1 MAKKKSGRSPVIAAL
16 MVFVGVVFFLF
27 GAGLDLTIVGL
38 PAGIPLDAIGVLLA
52 LGGLGVGVFGQSGG
66 SK

>member
-1 MAKKKSGRSPVIAAL
+1 MIAAL
-16 MVFVGVVFFLF
+16 MVFVGVIFFLF
-27 GAGLDLTIVGL
+27 GAGLDLTVVGL

-66 SK
+66 PK

>member
-1 MAKKKSGRSPVIAAL
+1 MIAAL

-27 GAGLDLTIVGL
+27 GAGLDLTVVGL
-38 PAGIPLDAIGVLLA
+38 PAGVPLDAIGVLLA
-52 LGGLGVGVFGQSGG
+52 LGGLGVGVFGQPGG

>member
-1 MAKKKSGRSPVIAAL
+1 MAKKSGRSPVIAAL
-16 MVFVGVVFFLF
+16 MVFIGIIFFLF

-38 PAGIPLDAIGVLLA
+38 PAGIPLDALGVLLA
-52 LGGLGVGVFGQSGG
+52 LGGVGVGVFGQSGG

>member
-1 MAKKKSGRSPVIAAL
+1 

-27 GAGLDLTIVGL
+27 GAGLDLTVVGL
-38 PAGIPLDAIGVLLA
+38 PAGVPLDAIGVLLA